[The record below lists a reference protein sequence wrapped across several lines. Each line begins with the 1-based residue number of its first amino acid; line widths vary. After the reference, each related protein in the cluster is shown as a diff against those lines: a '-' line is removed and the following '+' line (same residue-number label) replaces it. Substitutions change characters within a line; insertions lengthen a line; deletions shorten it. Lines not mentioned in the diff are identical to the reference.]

1 MMTAYQLHKTARNW
15 QGLSDRVAYRGSF
28 SSPPGAYPP
37 PENGT
42 ACLTRSNS
50 AASFSTAA

>member
-1 MMTAYQLHKTARNW
+1 MTAYQLHKTARNW